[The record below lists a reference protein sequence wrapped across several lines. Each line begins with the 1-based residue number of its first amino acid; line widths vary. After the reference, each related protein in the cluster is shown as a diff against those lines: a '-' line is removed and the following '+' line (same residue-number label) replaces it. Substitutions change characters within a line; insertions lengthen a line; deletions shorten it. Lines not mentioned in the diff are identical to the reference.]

1 MVLYFR
7 DRSWFYL
14 DWYDLS
20 QEEIQKQRENVDY
33 HNELLQ
39 LDYSSAN
46 LSRLREF
53 KEEDEDY
60 QEFLNNEELQNELRE
75 WRNGDKPGFFESIFN
90 DLFGK

>member
-46 LSRLREF
+46 LSRLKDY
-53 KEEDEDY
+53 KER
-60 QEFLNNEELQNELRE
+60 NNEVYQ
-75 WRNGDKPGFFESIFN
+75 S
-90 DLFGK
+90 DLNHEKL